1 MKSFV
6 VIDHDSFGARVTAT
20 SPMALFQ
27 YKGNLRRVTG
37 ESKESLSDTVSDSG
51 DSFSTVATS
60 VRNRCP
66 LSSQESTAL
75 KDVLS
80 KRLSS
85 AGSLDDLV
93 APEDSASQPG
103 SPFSYTTTVP
113 LVSLT
118 ADDVTTLL
126 HSIDLSRYSAGFR
139 ELPWRGADLE
149 VASDDDLNDAGVS
162 AAVHRRSLL
171 RQIEAWREHGVPKH
185 LINNKS
191 EGDGYFLVEL
201 PPAPPPRKRYNARE
215 QESIHDLNMPTPPR
229 RSKYHAPPIIT
240 RENSPRSIMAV
251 AEKDLAAAETA
262 MAEEAAVMAAEAAAK
277 VEELQLAAV
286 RAAET
291 AAAELRAAQAVA
303 EAAKV
308 KAEEAEAARVIA
320 ATREAA
326 LVNYSLQRSRN
337 RVSIEP

>member
-1 MKSFV
+1 M
-6 VIDHDSFGARVTAT
+6 
-20 SPMALFQ
+20 
-27 YKGNLRRVTG
+27 
-37 ESKESLSDTVSDSG
+37 
-51 DSFSTVATS
+51 
-60 VRNRCP
+60 
-66 LSSQESTAL
+66 
-75 KDVLS
+75 
-80 KRLSS
+80 
-85 AGSLDDLV
+85 
-93 APEDSASQPG
+93 
-103 SPFSYTTTVP
+103 P

-277 VEELQLAAV
+277 GRGA
-286 RAAET
+286 T
-291 AAAELRAAQAVA
+291 AGGG
-303 EAAKV
+303 
-308 KAEEAEAARVIA
+308 
-320 ATREAA
+320 
-326 LVNYSLQRSRN
+326 
-337 RVSIEP
+337 